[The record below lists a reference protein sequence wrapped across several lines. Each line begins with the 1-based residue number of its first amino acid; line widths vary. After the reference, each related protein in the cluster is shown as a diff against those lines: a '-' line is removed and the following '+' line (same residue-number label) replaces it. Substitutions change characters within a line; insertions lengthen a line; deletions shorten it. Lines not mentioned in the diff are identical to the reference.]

1 MLKYGCK
8 NTCSYV
14 YKLHGQCTCKCTLV
28 YLLHT
33 LYKIVIMLK
42 KILNEFVVWLF
53 SLISGRDEWMGFK
66 WIDITIYV

>member
-1 MLKYGCK
+1 MHFSLFS
-8 NTCSYV
+8 TCIWTF
-14 YKLHGQCTCKCTLV
+14 LNIALI
-28 YLLHT
+28 

>member
-1 MLKYGCK
+1 MHFSLLT
-8 NTCSYV
+8 TCIW
-14 YKLHGQCTCKCTLV
+14 KFLNIALI
-28 YLLHT
+28 